1 MVTAQVVMLNALQE
15 GDHAMRFSAETGDV
29 SWPAWMIFSLRVDCL
44 EEQKILNT
52 SRFIVPLRAH
62 LRPARDMTSHPV

>member
-1 MVTAQVVMLNALQE
+1 M
-15 GDHAMRFSAETGDV
+15 F
-29 SWPAWMIFSLRVDCL
+29 FLRSDRL
-44 EEQKILNT
+44 KEQKILNI